1 VERPLPDVPEKARA
15 TIHGKVLIT
24 VRVTVDAGGGVSNAE
39 LETPSSS
46 KYFASLAV
54 QAARHWRFQP
64 VSAGSPS
71 EARQWLVRFQFSA
84 TGTEAA
90 PVEATR

>member
-1 VERPLPDVPEKARA
+1 
-15 TIHGKVLIT
+15 
-24 VRVTVDAGGGVSNAE
+24 
-39 LETPSSS
+39 
-46 KYFASLAV
+46 V